1 VEVVTAEQRSRSLDL
16 LDWAFASHHHEGEV
30 ESGDLHLVHPL
41 GRGVL
46 VAMADGLGHGAEAA
60 EAARMAMA
68 IVERT
73 AEEPLPFIMRAC
85 HQAIVAT
92 RGVVMSL
99 VRFDPA
105 GRLFSISVGNV
116 EGIVLRADPEQR
128 REWLVSQSGALGHT
142 LPTLRERSM
151 PVAPGDVLALA
162 TDGIRPTFPDH
173 IRHGDRPQDSV
184 DRVLAACAK
193 GTDDALVLV
202 ARFQGDQ
209 P

>member
-105 GRLFSISVGNV
+105 GRMFSISVGNV

-151 PVAPGDVLALA
+151 PVARGDVLALA

-173 IRHGDRPQDSV
+173 IRHGERPQDSV
-184 DRVLAACAK
+184 DRVLTACAK